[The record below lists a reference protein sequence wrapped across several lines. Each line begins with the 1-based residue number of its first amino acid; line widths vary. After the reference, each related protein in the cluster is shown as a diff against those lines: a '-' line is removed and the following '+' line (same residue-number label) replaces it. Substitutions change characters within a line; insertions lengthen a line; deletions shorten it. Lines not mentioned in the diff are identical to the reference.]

1 VASPQIGLAPHIG
14 RRTRRLTSPRRAA
27 LLAGFTA
34 TLALTLLPT
43 GAAQADQ
50 AATVDTA
57 AGQAQVQ
64 ALADKAEIVVEQYDA
79 SQDALSAAQVQLATD
94 RAAITAAQ
102 TTVDSTQVLVDAIAR
117 DAYESGAL
125 GGAAS
130 VLLSQDPQAALRGAD
145 YLQRVAD
152 SRDRELAQAT
162 NARNALVQ
170 AQASADQELAGV
182 QKLQATLQAEQKTI
196 NTLIGKQQA
205 ALDATQA
212 QAAQAAQAAAQVA
225 AATQVSRSQTRA
237 ALPAAK
243 AKAPAAK
250 AAAPIAKAATPVVKA
265 APVAKA
271 AAPVVNAPAVPAAP
285 SSKAAA
291 VLRYAYA
298 QLGKSYR
305 YGAAGARTFDCSG
318 LTMKAWAAAGVA
330 LSHNAAAQYYSTKHV
345 AKGALQPGD
354 LVYFGRPIHHVG
366 IYIGGGKFIEAPYTG
381 AKIRISNLSA
391 RHDYA
396 GASRP

>member
-1 VASPQIGLAPHIG
+1 VASPQIVLAADIA
-14 RRTRRLTSPRRAA
+14 RRSRRISPRRAA

-43 GAAQADQ
+43 ASAQADQ
-50 AATVDTA
+50 ATSVDTA

-79 SQDALSAAQVQLATD
+79 SQDALSAAQIQLATD

-102 TTVDSTQVLVDAIAR
+102 TTVDSTQVQVDAIAR

-152 SRDRELAQAT
+152 NRDRELAQAT
-162 NARNALVQ
+162 NARNTLVQ
-170 AQASADQELAGV
+170 AQASANQELASV
-182 QKLQATLQAEQKTI
+182 QKLQASLQAEQKAI
-196 NTLIGKQQA
+196 NALIGKQQA
-205 ALDATQA
+205 ALAATQA
-212 QAAQAAQAAAQVA
+212 QAAAQAAARVA
-225 AATQVSRSQTRA
+225 AATQVSRSQTRT

-243 AKAPAAK
+243 AKAV
-250 AAAPIAKAATPVVKA
+250 APVANVA
-265 APVAKA
+265 APVAKV
-271 AAPVVNAPAVPAAP
+271 AAPVATAAAPAVPAVA

-298 QLGKSYR
+298 QLGKAYR

-345 AKGALQPGD
+345 AKSALQPGD

>member
-1 VASPQIGLAPHIG
+1 MASPQIVFAAGIA
-14 RRTRRLTSPRRAA
+14 RRTRRLTSPRRAF

-50 AATVDTA
+50 ATSVDTA

-102 TTVDSTQVLVDAIAR
+102 STVDSTQVQVDAIAR

-130 VLLSQDPQAALRGAD
+130 VLLSQDPQAAIRGAD
-145 YLQRVAD
+145 YLQRLAD
-152 SRDRELAQAT
+152 NRDRELAQAT
-162 NARNALVQ
+162 NARNSLVQ
-170 AQASADQELAGV
+170 AQASANQELASV
-182 QKLQATLQAEQKTI
+182 QKLQASLQAEQKTI

-212 QAAQAAQAAAQVA
+212 QAAAQAAAQVA
-225 AATQVSRSQTRA
+225 ATTQVSRSETRT

-243 AKAPAAK
+243 AKAAAPAAK
-250 AAAPIAKAATPVVKA
+250 VA
-265 APVAKA
+265 APVAKV
-271 AAPVVNAPAVPAAP
+271 AAPVAKPAAPAVPAVA

-291 VLRYAYA
+291 ALRYAYA
-298 QLGKSYR
+298 QLGKPYR
-305 YGAAGARTFDCSG
+305 YGASGARTFDCSG

-330 LSHNAAAQYYSTKHV
+330 LSHNAAAQYYSTRHV
-345 AKGALQPGD
+345 ARSALQPGD

-366 IYIGGGKFIEAPYTG
+366 IYIGGGRFIEAPYTG
-381 AKIRISNLSA
+381 ARIRISSLSA
-391 RHDYA
+391 RSDYA

>member
-1 VASPQIGLAPHIG
+1 MASPQIVFASA
-14 RRTRRLTSPRRAA
+14 TRRLASPRRAA
-27 LLAGFTA
+27 LLAGLTA

-43 GAAQADQ
+43 GSAQADQ
-50 AATVDTA
+50 ATTVDTA
-57 AGQAQVQ
+57 ASQAQVQ

-79 SQDALSAAQVQLATD
+79 SQDALATAQVQLATD

-145 YLQRVAD
+145 YLQRLAD
-152 SRDRELAQAT
+152 NRDRQLAQAT

-170 AQASADQELAGV
+170 AQASANQELASV
-182 QKLQATLQAEQKTI
+182 QTLQASLQTEQKTI
-196 NTLIGKQQA
+196 NALIGKQQA

-212 QAAQAAQAAAQVA
+212 QAAAQAAAQVV
-225 AATQVSRSQTRA
+225 AATQVSRSQTRT

-243 AKAPAAK
+243 AKA
-250 AAAPIAKAATPVVKA
+250 AAPVAKVAAPVAKIAAPVAKVA

-271 AAPVVNAPAVPAAP
+271 AAPAVPAVA

-298 QLGKSYR
+298 QLGKAYR

-330 LSHNAAAQYYSTKHV
+330 LGHNAAGQYYSTKHV
-345 AKGALQPGD
+345 AKSALQPGD

>member
-1 VASPQIGLAPHIG
+1 MASPQIVFAPQLS
-14 RRTRRLTSPRRAA
+14 RAARRLSSPRRAA

-43 GAAQADQ
+43 GSAQADQ
-50 AATVDTA
+50 ATTVDTA

-102 TTVDSTQVLVDAIAR
+102 TTVDATQVQVDAIAR

-125 GGAAS
+125 GGAAT

-152 SRDRELAQAT
+152 NRDRQLAQAT

-170 AQASADQELAGV
+170 AQAAANQELASV
-182 QKLQATLQAEQKTI
+182 QTLQASLQAEQKTI
-196 NTLIGKQQA
+196 NALIGKQQA

-212 QAAQAAQAAAQVA
+212 QAAAQAAAQVV
-225 AATQVSRSQTRA
+225 AATQVSRSQPRT

-243 AKAPAAK
+243 AKA
-250 AAAPIAKAATPVVKA
+250 A
-265 APVAKA
+265 APVAKVA
-271 AAPVVNAPAVPAAP
+271 PPVAKVAAPVAKVAAPAVPAVA
-285 SSKAAA
+285 SIKAAA

-298 QLGKSYR
+298 QLGKAYR

-345 AKGALQPGD
+345 AKSALQPGD

>member
-1 VASPQIGLAPHIG
+1 MVGAEEEGDRPRGVPSDRSRVGIA
-14 RRTRRLTSPRRAA
+14 RRLRLRSSPGS

-50 AATVDTA
+50 ATSVDTA

-102 TTVDSTQVLVDAIAR
+102 TTVDSTQVQVDAIAR

-152 SRDRELAQAT
+152 NRDRELAQAT

-170 AQASADQELAGV
+170 AQASANQELASV
-182 QKLQATLQAEQKTI
+182 QKLQASLQAEQKTI
-196 NTLIGKQQA
+196 NALIGKQQA
-205 ALDATQA
+205 ALDAAQA
-212 QAAQAAQAAAQVA
+212 QAAAQAAAQVA
-225 AATQVSRSQTRA
+225 ATAQVSRSETRT

-243 AKAPAAK
+243 PKA
-250 AAAPIAKAATPVVKA
+250 A

-271 AAPVVNAPAVPAAP
+271 AATRREGRGTG
-285 SSKAAA
+285 SQG
-291 VLRYAYA
+291 R
-298 QLGKSYR
+298 G
-305 YGAAGARTFDCSG
+305 
-318 LTMKAWAAAGVA
+318 
-330 LSHNAAAQYYSTKHV
+330 
-345 AKGALQPGD
+345 PG
-354 LVYFGRPIHHVG
+354 GP
-366 IYIGGGKFIEAPYTG
+366 GGG
-381 AKIRISNLSA
+381 
-391 RHDYA
+391 
-396 GASRP
+396 SRRPGSCE

>member
-1 VASPQIGLAPHIG
+1 
-14 RRTRRLTSPRRAA
+14 
-27 LLAGFTA
+27 LLVGFTA
-34 TLALTLLPT
+34 ALALTLLPT

-50 AATVDTA
+50 ATSVDTA

-102 TTVDSTQVLVDAIAR
+102 TTVDSTQVQVDAIAR

-152 SRDRELAQAT
+152 SRDRDLAQAT

-170 AQASADQELAGV
+170 AQASADQELASV
-182 QKLQATLQAEQKTI
+182 QKLQASLQAEQKTI
-196 NTLIGKQQA
+196 NALIGKQQA
-205 ALDATQA
+205 ALDAAQA
-212 QAAQAAQAAAQVA
+212 QAADAAAKVA
-225 AATQVSRSQTRA
+225 AATAAAQVSRSQTRT
-237 ALPAAK
+237 ALSAAK
-243 AKAPAAK
+243 PK
-250 AAAPIAKAATPVVKA
+250 AAAPVAKVAAPVVRVA

-271 AAPVVNAPAVPAAP
+271 AAPAVPAVT

-291 VLRYAYA
+291 ALRYAYA
-298 QLGKSYR
+298 QLGKAYR

>member
-1 VASPQIGLAPHIG
+1 
-14 RRTRRLTSPRRAA
+14 
-27 LLAGFTA
+27 LLAGLTA

-43 GAAQADQ
+43 GSAQADQ
-50 AATVDTA
+50 TTTVDTA

-64 ALADKAEIVVEQYDA
+64 ALADKAEIVIEKYDA
-79 SQDALSAAQVQLATD
+79 SQDALAAAQVQLSAD
-94 RAAITAAQ
+94 RAAIAAAQ
-102 TTVDSTQVLVDAIAR
+102 TTVDANQGLVDAIAR

-145 YLQRVAD
+145 YLERLAAN
-152 SRDRELAQAT
+152 RDRELAQAT
-162 NARNALVQ
+162 TARNALVQ
-170 AQASADQELAGV
+170 AQATSNQELASV
-182 QKLQATLQAEQKTI
+182 QALQASLQAEEKTI
-196 NTLIGKQQA
+196 NALIGKQQA
-205 ALDATQA
+205 ALAATAATQA
-212 QAAQAAQAAAQVA
+212 QAATQAAAQAAAQVA
-225 AATQVSRSQTRA
+225 AAAQVSRGQART
-237 ALPAAK
+237 ALPKAAPPK
-243 AKAPAAK
+243 AAVAVAK
-250 AAAPIAKAATPVVKA
+250 AAAPVVKA

-271 AAPVVNAPAVPAAP
+271 VAPAVPAVA

-298 QLGKSYR
+298 QLGKPYR
-305 YGAAGARTFDCSG
+305 YGASGARTFDCSG

-330 LSHNAAAQYYSTKHV
+330 ISHNAASQYYSTKHV
-345 AKGALQPGD
+345 AKSALQPGD

>member
-1 VASPQIGLAPHIG
+1 MASPQIVLAPPM
-14 RRTRRLTSPRRAA
+14 RRRSRRLTSPRRAA
-27 LLAGFTA
+27 LLVGFTA

-43 GAAQADQ
+43 GAAHADQ
-50 AATVDTA
+50 ATSVDTA

-79 SQDALSAAQVQLATD
+79 SQDALASAQVQLTTD

-102 TTVDSTQVLVDAIAR
+102 TTVDSTQVAVDAIAR

-152 SRDRELAQAT
+152 SRDRQLAEAT
-162 NARNALVQ
+162 NARNALIV
-170 AQASADQELAGV
+170 AQASANQELASV
-182 QKLQATLQAEQKTI
+182 QTLQATLQTEQKTI

-212 QAAQAAQAAAQVA
+212 QAAAQAAAQVVT
-225 AATQVSRSQTRA
+225 ATQVSRSETRT

-243 AKAPAAK
+243 AKA
-250 AAAPIAKAATPVVKA
+250 AAPVAKVAAPVAKVA

-271 AAPVVNAPAVPAAP
+271 AVPAVPAVA

-298 QLGKSYR
+298 QLGKPYR

-318 LTMKAWAAAGVA
+318 LTMRAWAAAGVA
-330 LSHNAAAQYYSTKHV
+330 ISHNAAAQFYSTKHV
-345 AKGALQPGD
+345 AKSALQPGD

-381 AKIRISNLSA
+381 ADVRISNLSA

>member
-1 VASPQIGLAPHIG
+1 M
-14 RRTRRLTSPRRAA
+14 RRRSRRLTSPRRAA
-27 LLAGFTA
+27 LLVGFTA

-43 GAAQADQ
+43 GAAHADQ
-50 AATVDTA
+50 ATSVDTA

-79 SQDALSAAQVQLATD
+79 SQDALASAQVQLTTD

-102 TTVDSTQVLVDAIAR
+102 TTVDSTQVAVDAIAR

-152 SRDRELAQAT
+152 SRDRQLAEAT
-162 NARNALVQ
+162 NARNALIV
-170 AQASADQELAGV
+170 AQASANQELASV
-182 QKLQATLQAEQKTI
+182 QTLQATLQTEQKTI

-212 QAAQAAQAAAQVA
+212 QAAAQAAAQVVT
-225 AATQVSRSQTRA
+225 ATQVSRSETRT

-243 AKAPAAK
+243 AKA
-250 AAAPIAKAATPVVKA
+250 AAPVAKVAAPVAKVA

-271 AAPVVNAPAVPAAP
+271 AVPAVPAVA

-298 QLGKSYR
+298 QLGKPYR

-318 LTMKAWAAAGVA
+318 LTMRAWAAAGVA
-330 LSHNAAAQYYSTKHV
+330 ISHNAAAQFYSTKHV
-345 AKGALQPGD
+345 AKSALQPGD

-381 AKIRISNLSA
+381 ADVRISNLSA

>member
-1 VASPQIGLAPHIG
+1 MASPQIVFAPHIS
-14 RRTRRLTSPRRAA
+14 RRTKRLSPRRAA

-43 GAAQADQ
+43 GSALADQ
-50 AATVDTA
+50 ATSVDTA

-79 SQDALSAAQVQLATD
+79 SQDALAAAQIQLATD
-94 RAAITAAQ
+94 QAAITAAQ

-145 YLQRVAD
+145 YLERVAD
-152 SRDRELAQAT
+152 NRDRDLAQAT

-170 AQASADQELAGV
+170 AQASANQEFASI
-182 QKLQATLQAEQKTI
+182 QKLQASLQAEQKTI
-196 NTLIGKQQA
+196 NALIGKQQA

-212 QAAQAAQAAAQVA
+212 QAAAQAAAQVA
-225 AATQVSRSQTRA
+225 AATQVSRSQTRT

-243 AKAPAAK
+243 AKA
-250 AAAPIAKAATPVVKA
+250 AAPVAKVVAPVAKVAAPVAKVA

-271 AAPVVNAPAVPAAP
+271 AAPAVPAVA

-291 VLRYAYA
+291 VLKYAYA
-298 QLGKSYR
+298 QLGKPYR

-318 LTMKAWAAAGVA
+318 LTMRAWAAAGVA
-330 LSHNAAAQYYSTKHV
+330 ISHNAAAQYYSTKHV
-345 AKGALQPGD
+345 AKSALQPGD

-381 AKIRISNLSA
+381 ADVRISNLSA

>member
-1 VASPQIGLAPHIG
+1 MASPQIVLAADIA
-14 RRTRRLTSPRRAA
+14 RRSRRISPRRAA

-43 GAAQADQ
+43 ASAQADQ
-50 AATVDTA
+50 ATSVDTA

-79 SQDALSAAQVQLATD
+79 SQDALSAAQIQLATD

-102 TTVDSTQVLVDAIAR
+102 TTVDSTQVQVDAIAR

-152 SRDRELAQAT
+152 NRDRELAQAT
-162 NARNALVQ
+162 NARNTLVQ
-170 AQASADQELAGV
+170 AQASANQELASV
-182 QKLQATLQAEQKTI
+182 QKLQASLQAEQKAI
-196 NTLIGKQQA
+196 NALIGKQQT
-205 ALDATQA
+205 ALAATQA
-212 QAAQAAQAAAQVA
+212 QAAAQAAAQVA
-225 AATQVSRSQTRA
+225 AATQVSRSQTRT

-243 AKAPAAK
+243 AKAV
-250 AAAPIAKAATPVVKA
+250 APVANVA
-265 APVAKA
+265 APVAKVA
-271 AAPVVNAPAVPAAP
+271 ATVATAAAPAVPAVA

-298 QLGKSYR
+298 QLGKAYR

-345 AKGALQPGD
+345 AKSALQPGD